1 MGYSRTLPFA
11 IAFTLSLFAADLEAE
26 FRTWND
32 STGNYSVEAEYVR
45 ADGDKVVLKKR
56 DGSTV
61 KVPFAKLSHE
71 DNTYVVS
78 QDPAA
83 AIHALETLARSFYS
97 FIFDQM
103 RTASGRGTKAYLRA
117 EKLSSMAPS
126 SMQSALAVLIITTV
140 TPFVFLFFYIW
151 LLKHEF
157 RASPW
162 WGVSQLVADLAV
174 TFLLPY
180 VGLAVALFFGL
191 KHSDTSKGPV
201 IAYVILSLITFGSFF
216 LIPKDVFQ

>member
-117 EKLSSMAPS
+117 EKLSSMAPGS
-126 SMQSALAVLIITTV
+126 D
-140 TPFVFLFFYIW
+140 
-151 LLKHEF
+151 LLG
-157 RASPW
+157 ACACP
-162 WGVSQLVADLAV
+162 GCLQ
-174 TFLLPY
+174 
-180 VGLAVALFFGL
+180 
-191 KHSDTSKGPV
+191 
-201 IAYVILSLITFGSFF
+201 
-216 LIPKDVFQ
+216 